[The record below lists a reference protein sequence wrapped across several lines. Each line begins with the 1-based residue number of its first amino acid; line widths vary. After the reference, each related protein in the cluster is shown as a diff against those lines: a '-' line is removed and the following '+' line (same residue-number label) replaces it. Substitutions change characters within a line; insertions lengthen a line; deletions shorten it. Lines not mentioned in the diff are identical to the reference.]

1 MRQFFR
7 FFLLSMLVVINVSL
21 AHAQA
26 VQVVASFSILGD
38 LTQQIG
44 GDRVKVHTLVGPDAD
59 AHVYQP
65 TPADSRLLASA
76 KVVIVNGLGFEGW
89 FERLVRASGYRG
101 SVVIASKDVAARN
114 EDGQPAKK
122 GDAIDPHAW
131 QDPRIVQRYVANIA
145 AGLISADPAGREL
158 YAANAARIDDE
169 LVRLDAAIRDVVSRL
184 PGGSR
189 TVVTSHDAFGYFSA
203 AYGLRF
209 LAPSG
214 VATEAEP
221 SAAQVARLIK
231 QIRQDKIPALFM
243 ENITDPRLLER
254 IRSETGVRMGGTLYS
269 DALSKADGPASTY
282 FAMVR
287 HNVRTLIAAL
297 APDLELKGL
306 K

>member
-7 FFLLSMLVVINVSL
+7 FFLLNMLVLLNISL

-44 GDRVKVHTLVGPDAD
+44 GDRVKVYTLVGPDAD

-65 TPADSRLLASA
+65 TPADSRQLAGA
-76 KVVIVNGLGFEGW
+76 NLVIVNGLGFEGW
-89 FERLVRASGYRG
+89 LDRLVRASGYRG
-101 SVVIASKDVAARN
+101 SMLIASNGVAARN
-114 EDGQPAKK
+114 EAGQPAKK

-145 AGLISADPAGREL
+145 AGLISVDPAGRVV
-158 YAANAARIDDE
+158 YAANAARIDEE
-169 LVRLDAAIRDVVSRL
+169 LVRLDAAIRDGVSRL
-184 PGGSR
+184 PAGSR
-189 TVVTSHDAFGYFSA
+189 TIVTSHDAFGYFSA

-254 IRSETGVRMGGTLYS
+254 IRSETGVRVGGTLYS
-269 DALSKADGPASTY
+269 DALSKTDGPAASYVAMMRYNVST
-282 FAMVR
+282 
-287 HNVRTLIAAL
+287 LLKAL